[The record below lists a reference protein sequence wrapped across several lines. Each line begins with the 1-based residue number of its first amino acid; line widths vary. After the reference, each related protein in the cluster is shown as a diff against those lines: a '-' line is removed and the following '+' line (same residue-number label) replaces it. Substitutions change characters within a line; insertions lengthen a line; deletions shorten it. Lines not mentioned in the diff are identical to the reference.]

1 MVVVVVG
8 FFEVVVVVGFFVAVV
23 AAGFFVVVVAAG
35 FLVVSA
41 AVADAGLFVAE
52 PVLFAGLLDVAAEEL
67 LSCLFVEGFDV
78 SEEASDELFCLSEL
92 SADELFCLS
101 ELSADELFCL
111 SELSADELSCL
122 SELSDDELFCLSE
135 LVLSEASDE
144 VSEDEP
150 LPEEAVSCDTVSAE
164 DTAEAVDELSADNVP
179 LSALQPQADM
189 ISAAHSIRE
198 MIRFFI
204 FLFLFHFR
212 LPAVNVIRQDLYS
225 ITLRLYYTNMQ
236 KSRPNFSYFAF
247 RDYEQLKRSQ
257 FITYSQN
264 SRTSLAK
271 LT

>member
-1 MVVVVVG
+1 MAG
-8 FFEVVVVVGFFVAVV
+8 FFEVVV
-23 AAGFFVVVVAAG
+23 AAGFFEVVVAAV

-41 AVADAGLFVAE
+41 TVADVGLLVAV
-52 PVLFAGLLDVAAEEL
+52 PVLFAGLLVAVPV
-67 LSCLFVEGFDV
+67 LFVGLLAEGFDV
-78 SEEASDELFCLSEL
+78 SEEVS
-92 SADELFCLS
+92 
-101 ELSADELFCL
+101 
-111 SELSADELSCL
+111 DELSCL
-122 SELSDDELFCLSE
+122 SELSDDELFCSSE

-150 LPEEAVSCDTVSAE
+150 LPEELSCDTVSAE
-164 DTAEAVDELSADNVP
+164 DTADDKDELSVDTVL
-179 LSALQPQADM
+179 LSALQPQADI

-225 ITLRLYYTNMQ
+225 ITLRLYYTNTQ
-236 KSRPNFSYFAF
+236 KSRPYFSCCKI
-247 RDYEQLKRSQ
+247 RDYEQLERSQ

>member
-8 FFEVVVVVGFFVAVV
+8 FFEVVVVV
-23 AAGFFVVVVAAG
+23 GFFVVVVAAG

-52 PVLFAGLLDVAAEEL
+52 PVLFAGLLDAAAEEL

-101 ELSADELFCL
+101 ELS
-111 SELSADELSCL
+111 
-122 SELSDDELFCLSE
+122 DDELFCLSE

-150 LPEEAVSCDTVSAE
+150 LSEEVSCDTVSAE

-225 ITLRLYYTNMQ
+225 ITLRLYYTNTQ

-247 RDYEQLKRSQ
+247 RDYEQLERSQ

>member
-8 FFEVVVVVGFFVAVV
+8 FFEVVVVV
-23 AAGFFVVVVAAG
+23 GFFVVVVAAG

-52 PVLFAGLLDVAAEEL
+52 PVLFAGLLVAAPVLFAGLLDVAAEEL

-92 SADELFCLS
+92 SADEL
-101 ELSADELFCL
+101 
-111 SELSADELSCL
+111 SCL
-122 SELSDDELFCLSE
+122 PELSDDELFCLSE

-150 LPEEAVSCDTVSAE
+150 LPEESVSCDTVSAE
-164 DTAEAVDELSADNVP
+164 DTAEAVDELPADNVP

-225 ITLRLYYTNMQ
+225 ITLRLYYTNTQ

-247 RDYEQLKRSQ
+247 RDYEQLERSQ

>member
-1 MVVVVVG
+1 MVG
-8 FFEVVVVVGFFVAVV
+8 FFEVVVVV
-23 AAGFFVVVVAAG
+23 GFFVVVVAAG

-92 SADELFCLS
+92 SADELF
-101 ELSADELFCL
+101 
-111 SELSADELSCL
+111 CL

-225 ITLRLYYTNMQ
+225 ITLRLYYTNTQ

-247 RDYEQLKRSQ
+247 RDYEQLERSQ

>member
-1 MVVVVVG
+1 MVG
-8 FFEVVVVVGFFVAVV
+8 FFEVVV

-52 PVLFAGLLDVAAEEL
+52 PVLFAGLLVAEPVLFAGLLDAAAEEL
-67 LSCLFVEGFDV
+67 LSCLFVEGFDI

-101 ELSADELFCL
+101 ELSAN
-111 SELSADELSCL
+111 ELSCL

-150 LPEEAVSCDTVSAE
+150 LSEEVSCDTVSVE

-225 ITLRLYYTNMQ
+225 ITLRLYYTNTQ

-247 RDYEQLKRSQ
+247 RDYEQLERSQ

>member
-1 MVVVVVG
+1 MVVVV
-8 FFEVVVVVGFFVAVV
+8 
-23 AAGFFVVVVAAG
+23 GFFVVVVAAG

-92 SADELFCLS
+92 SADELF
-101 ELSADELFCL
+101 
-111 SELSADELSCL
+111 CL

-225 ITLRLYYTNMQ
+225 ITLRLYYTNTQ

-247 RDYEQLKRSQ
+247 RDYEQLERSQ

>member
-8 FFEVVVVVGFFVAVV
+8 FFEVVVVV
-23 AAGFFVVVVAAG
+23 GFFVVVVAAG

-52 PVLFAGLLDVAAEEL
+52 PVLFAGLFVAAPVLFAGLLDVAAEEL

-92 SADELFCLS
+92 SVDELF
-101 ELSADELFCL
+101 
-111 SELSADELSCL
+111 CL

-225 ITLRLYYTNMQ
+225 ITLRLYYTNTQ

-247 RDYEQLKRSQ
+247 RDYEQLERSQ

>member
-8 FFEVVVVVGFFVAVV
+8 FFEVVVVV
-23 AAGFFVVVVAAG
+23 GFFVVVVAAG

-52 PVLFAGLLDVAAEEL
+52 PVLFAGLFVAAPVLFAGLLDVAAEEL

-92 SADELFCLS
+92 SADELF
-101 ELSADELFCL
+101 
-111 SELSADELSCL
+111 CL

-225 ITLRLYYTNMQ
+225 ITLRLYYTNTQ

-247 RDYEQLKRSQ
+247 RDYEQLERSQ

>member
-8 FFEVVVVVGFFVAVV
+8 FFEVVV
-23 AAGFFVVVVAAG
+23 AAG

-41 AVADAGLFVAE
+41 TVADVGLLVAV

-101 ELSADELFCL
+101 ELS
-111 SELSADELSCL
+111 
-122 SELSDDELFCLSE
+122 DDELFCSSE
-135 LVLSEASDE
+135 LVLSEVSDE

-225 ITLRLYYTNMQ
+225 ITLRLYYTNTQ
-236 KSRPNFSYFAF
+236 KSRPNFSYLAF
-247 RDYEQLKRSQ
+247 RDYEQLERSQ

>member
-1 MVVVVVG
+1 MVG
-8 FFEVVVVVGFFVAVV
+8 FFEVVV

-52 PVLFAGLLDVAAEEL
+52 PVLFAGLLVAAPVLFAGLLDVAAEEL

-92 SADELFCLS
+92 SADELF
-101 ELSADELFCL
+101 
-111 SELSADELSCL
+111 CL

-164 DTAEAVDELSADNVP
+164 DTAEAVDELSADNVL
-179 LSALQPQADM
+179 LSALQPQADI
-189 ISAAHSIRE
+189 ISAAHSNRE

-225 ITLRLYYTNMQ
+225 ITLRLYYTNTQ

-247 RDYEQLKRSQ
+247 RDYEQLERSQ

>member
-1 MVVVVVG
+1 MVVVVV
-8 FFEVVVVVGFFVAVV
+8 
-23 AAGFFVVVVAAG
+23 GFFVVVVAAG

-52 PVLFAGLLDVAAEEL
+52 PALFAGLLVAAPVLFAGLLDVAAEEL

-78 SEEASDELFCLSEL
+78 SEEAS
-92 SADELFCLS
+92 
-101 ELSADELFCL
+101 DELFCL

-150 LPEEAVSCDTVSAE
+150 LSEEVSCDTVSAE

-225 ITLRLYYTNMQ
+225 ITLRLYYTNTQ

-247 RDYEQLKRSQ
+247 RDYEQLERSQ

>member
-8 FFEVVVVVGFFVAVV
+8 FFEVVVVV
-23 AAGFFVVVVAAG
+23 GFFVVVVAAG

-52 PVLFAGLLDVAAEEL
+52 PVLFAGLFVAAPVLFAGLLDVAPVLFAGLLDVAAEEL

-92 SADELFCLS
+92 SADELF
-101 ELSADELFCL
+101 
-111 SELSADELSCL
+111 CL

-225 ITLRLYYTNMQ
+225 ITLRLYYTNTQ

-247 RDYEQLKRSQ
+247 RDYEQLERSQ

>member
-92 SADELFCLS
+92 SADELF
-101 ELSADELFCL
+101 
-111 SELSADELSCL
+111 CL

>member
-23 AAGFFVVVVAAG
+23 AAGF
-35 FLVVSA
+35 LVVSA
-41 AVADAGLFVAE
+41 AVADAGLLVAE
-52 PVLFAGLLDVAAEEL
+52 PVLFAGLLVAAPVLFAGLLDVAAEEL

-78 SEEASDELFCLSEL
+78 SEEAS
-92 SADELFCLS
+92 
-101 ELSADELFCL
+101 DELFCL

-225 ITLRLYYTNMQ
+225 ITLRLYYTNTQ
-236 KSRPNFSYFAF
+236 KSRPNFSYFVF
-247 RDYEQLKRSQ
+247 RDYEQLERSQ

>member
-1 MVVVVVG
+1 MVG
-8 FFEVVVVVGFFVAVV
+8 FFE
-23 AAGFFVVVVAAG
+23 VVVAAG

-41 AVADAGLFVAE
+41 AVADAGLFVAV
-52 PVLFAGLLDVAAEEL
+52 PVLFAGLLVAVPTLFAGLLDVAAEEL

-78 SEEASDELFCLSEL
+78 LEEASDELFCLSEL
-92 SADELFCLS
+92 SADELF
-101 ELSADELFCL
+101 
-111 SELSADELSCL
+111 CL

-225 ITLRLYYTNMQ
+225 ITLRLYYTNTQ

-247 RDYEQLKRSQ
+247 RDYEQLERSQ

-264 SRTSLAK
+264 SKTSLAN

>member
-101 ELSADELFCL
+101 ELS
-111 SELSADELSCL
+111 
-122 SELSDDELFCLSE
+122 DDELFCLSE

-198 MIRFFI
+198 MIHFFI

-225 ITLRLYYTNMQ
+225 ITLRLYYTNTQ

-247 RDYEQLKRSQ
+247 RDYEQLERSQ

>member
-1 MVVVVVG
+1 MVVVVV
-8 FFEVVVVVGFFVAVV
+8 
-23 AAGFFVVVVAAG
+23 GFFVVVVAAG

-52 PVLFAGLLDVAAEEL
+52 PALFAGLLVAAPVLFAGLLDVAAEEL

-78 SEEASDELFCLSEL
+78 SEEAS
-92 SADELFCLS
+92 DELFCLS

-150 LPEEAVSCDTVSAE
+150 LSEEVSCDTVSAE

-225 ITLRLYYTNMQ
+225 ITLRLYYTNTQ

-247 RDYEQLKRSQ
+247 RDYEQLERSQ